1 MPKSTINILALL
13 IISLIC
19 AGCTVTKDVK
29 VNSYIEDRPRVD
41 QELSG
46 NSGYLA
52 GTGSKQQPGKPT
64 RKVFVV
70 EVNKEGDPNAILEAK
85 TSADALQQEDDASA
99 STVKSSTA
107 EMKDNQYP
115 NINLPTFR
123 EEIPQTV
130 EDIKTKATNEQTGYI
145 DYVVEKDDTLQK
157 LSKKFYNSY
166 SKWPKIYEVNKA
178 VIKNPDFIK
187 PGITLRIPTEE

>member
-1 MPKSTINILALL
+1 MPRNKILLGL
-13 IISLIC
+13 IIVSFVC
-19 AGCTVTKDVK
+19 AGCSATKNVK
-29 VNSYIEDRPRVD
+29 VKGYIEDRPRVD

-46 NSGYLA
+46 NAGYLA

-70 EVNKEGDPNAILEAK
+70 EVDKEVDPDALLNAQNSNNQSQTKNSSAVE
-85 TSADALQQEDDASA
+85 TSAAQ
-99 STVKSSTA
+99 
-107 EMKDNQYP
+107 MNNNRYP
-115 NINLPTFR
+115 NINLPTFKEEVPKNI
-123 EEIPQTV
+123 EEI
-130 EDIKTKATNEQTGYI
+130 KSKATNVQAGYI

-166 SKWPKIYEVNKA
+166 SKWTKIYEANKA
-178 VIKNPDFIK
+178 LIKNPDFIK